1 MIKMLKRLRDRT
13 AGAFYMPGPLGNATA
28 LCRIDFYGKILIDDP
43 KEG

>member
-1 MIKMLKRLRDRT
+1 MLKMLKRLRDCT
-13 AGAFYMPGPLGNATA
+13 AGVFYTRNLLENATA